1 MKIGEMITGKN
12 LVTYIQNRQEYE
24 RRGEECISEEVK
36 VTRRYAGET
45 LRKRGGLNE
54 GHTSDN
60 CMGDPGDRTPQRGNN
75 LQL

>member
-1 MKIGEMITGKN
+1 MIIGQN
-12 LVTYIQNRQEYE
+12 LATYIQNRQEDE
-24 RRGEECISEEVK
+24 RSGEKCISEVVE

-54 GHTSDN
+54 GHTSEY
-60 CMGDPGDRTPQRGNN
+60 CMGDPGDGILERGDN